1 MGIDEI
7 LTAPHSPWQN
17 PFAERLIGSIR
28 RERLD
33 HRARTH
39 LSLDKDAPHGR
50 PIERPELGRVIPVRE
65 VGGLPTPSQR
75 PTGGLI
81 QPNRSPRPGPSL
93 RQAAPPPHLELHC
106 FRSRI
111 RMGSKR
117 LAALPPTRCLSLLF
131 LGLSGQRRPCQ
142 PSGMRFW
149 RRTAFGGRPH
159 EDRTKT
165 ARREASGRTSE
176 GKDGAP
182 GVTRTPG
189 TQFRKLLL
197 YPPELRGHAD
207 L

>member
-65 VGGLPTPSQR
+65 VGGLPTPSLR

-106 FRSRI
+106 FRSLI

-131 LGLSGQRRPCQ
+131 LGLSGQHRPSSTEWDEVLAKDSFQ
-142 PSGMRFW
+142 RPTTRG
-149 RRTAFGGRPH
+149 PH
-159 EDRTKT
+159 EDRT
-165 ARREASGRTSE
+165 ARSVRTD
-176 GKDGAP
+176 K
-182 GVTRTPG
+182 
-189 TQFRKLLL
+189 
-197 YPPELRGHAD
+197 
-207 L
+207 